1 MQQINLKEID
11 EEENLRRMRKGDL
24 YYAFTPS
31 LVADRRRCRLAS
43 EEFNKAGD
51 VSRRRLVEIQDDKSP
66 LPPAAPTPEEDE
78 DLLAKYVWCD
88 GPIKMD
94 YGRNV
99 TLVLACTRPVSQ
111 DELTSTRFGDNTYVN
126 SNSTWI
132 DTCPINVGSRIL
144 IGPNCSFF
152 SGSHPVDPFVR
163 NGYNGPEMGAPITI
177 EDDCWIGGNVTVL
190 AGVTIG
196 RGSTVGAGSV
206 VTKDVAP
213 YTVVVGNP
221 ARFLKAAVP
230 PQAAE
235 KGSGTAGAES
245 A

>member
-1 MQQINLKEID
+1 MQQINLRGID

-31 LVADRRRCRLAS
+31 LAADRRRCRLAS

-51 VSRRRLVEIQDDKSP
+51 VSRRRLIELFKMIQDDKSP
-66 LPPAAPTPEEDE
+66 LPPPAPTPEEDE

-99 TLVLACTRPVSQ
+99 T
-111 DELTSTRFGDNTYVN
+111 FGDNTYVN

-132 DTCPINVGSRIL
+132 DTCPISVGSRIL

-152 SGSHPVDPFVR
+152 SGSHPIDPFVR

-221 ARFLKAAVP
+221 ARFLKAAAS
-230 PQAAE
+230 PQAIE
-235 KGSGTAGAES
+235 KGSRTAGAES
-245 A
+245 T

>member
-1 MQQINLKEID
+1 MQQIDLKEID
-11 EEENLRRMRKGDL
+11 EEENLRRMRKGEM

-31 LVADRRRCRLAS
+31 LVADRRRCRLAC

-51 VSRRRLVEIQDDKSP
+51 VSRRRLVELFKKIQDDKSP
-66 LPPAAPTPEEDE
+66 LPPPAPTPQEDD

-99 TLVLACTRPVSQ
+99 T
-111 DELTSTRFGDNTYVN
+111 FGDNTYVN

-152 SGSHPVDPFVR
+152 SGEHPVDPFVR

-221 ARFLKAAVP
+221 ARFLRAAVS
-230 PQAAE
+230 PQATE
-235 KGSGTAGAES
+235 KGSGIDGAKS
-245 A
+245 T

>member
-1 MQQINLKEID
+1 MQQINLREID

-24 YYAFTPS
+24 YHAFTPS

-51 VSRRRLVEIQDDKSP
+51 VSRRRLIELFKMIQDDKSP
-66 LPPAAPTPEEDE
+66 LPPPAPTPEEDE

-88 GPIKMD
+88 RPIKMD

-99 TLVLACTRPVSQ
+99 T
-111 DELTSTRFGDNTYVN
+111 FGDNTYVN

-132 DTCPINVGSRIL
+132 DTCPISVGSRIL
-144 IGPNCSFF
+144 VGPNCFFF
-152 SGSHPVDPFVR
+152 SGSHPIDPFVR

-221 ARFLKAAVP
+221 ARFLKAAAS
-230 PQAAE
+230 PQAIE
-235 KGSGTAGAES
+235 KGSGIAGAES
-245 A
+245 T

>member
-1 MQQINLKEID
+1 MQQVDLKEID
-11 EEENLRRMRKGDL
+11 EEENLRRMRKGEM

-31 LVADRRRCRLAS
+31 LVADRRRCRLAC
-43 EEFNKAGD
+43 EGFNKAGD
-51 VSRRRLVEIQDDKSP
+51 VSRRRLVELFKKIQDDKSP
-66 LPPAAPTPEEDE
+66 LPPPAPTPQEDE

-99 TLVLACTRPVSQ
+99 T
-111 DELTSTRFGDNTYVN
+111 FGDNTYVN

-132 DTCPINVGSRIL
+132 DTCPITVGSRIL
-144 IGPNCSFF
+144 IGPHCSFF
-152 SGSHPVDPFVR
+152 SGEHPVDPFVR

-221 ARFLKAAVP
+221 ARFLRAAVP
-230 PQAAE
+230 PQATE
-235 KGSGTAGAES
+235 KGSGIEGAKS
-245 A
+245 T